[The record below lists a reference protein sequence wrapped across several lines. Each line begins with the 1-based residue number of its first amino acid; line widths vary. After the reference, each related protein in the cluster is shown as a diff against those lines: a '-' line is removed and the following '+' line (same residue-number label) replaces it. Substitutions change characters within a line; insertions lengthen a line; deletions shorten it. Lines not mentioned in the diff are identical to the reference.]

1 MHHPTF
7 TCGHE
12 DTSFVWRYA
21 RRTESTHKEY
31 SLHTS
36 STIRYVHQ
44 KGTISTNSQ
53 YGVVACVQKCKC
65 VQIRDNVLFWWRQ
78 TGISSVCFGADSEQ
92 TMSAH
97 KRVAFNLKRILI
109 RLRWIWANDC
119 YTIWSTKYTLRTA
132 RTSTRASL
140 FAVMEFYY
148 LVLLLLR
155 GKPGAHSAIFASI
168 SNGFRVYDQLGLHWG
183 KASGFLQAQ
192 KYTHT
197 HIDRK

>member
-53 YGVVACVQKCKC
+53 YGVVACVCKS
-65 VQIRDNVLFWWRQ
+65 VNVFRSG
-78 TGISSVCFGADSEQ
+78 TTFSFGDG
-92 TMSAH
+92 
-97 KRVAFNLKRILI
+97 
-109 RLRWIWANDC
+109 RLA
-119 YTIWSTKYTLRTA
+119 
-132 RTSTRASL
+132 
-140 FAVMEFYY
+140 
-148 LVLLLLR
+148 
-155 GKPGAHSAIFASI
+155 
-168 SNGFRVYDQLGLHWG
+168 FRVYVLVRIVNKQ
-183 KASGFLQAQ
+183 
-192 KYTHT
+192 
-197 HIDRK
+197 